1 MPKTQ
6 DPRSTAEKLADAK
19 QKSLDAAKKI
29 TLANQRALA
38 VDAQLAKLE
47 LDAARET
54 INAESLVHRR
64 KVAIGAM
71 VLSWVS
77 DATEN
82 MSAEELKS
90 KLEEYL
96 ATDADI
102 EDVIPIERQIDSIM
116 QEEE

>member
-6 DPRSTAEKLADAK
+6 DPRSTAEKLADVK
-19 QKSLDAAKKI
+19 QKSIDAAKKI

-54 INAESLVHRR
+54 INAESLIHRR
-64 KVAIGAM
+64 KVAIGGM

-90 KLEEYL
+90 KLERYL
-96 ATDADI
+96 AIDADAVDI
-102 EDVIPIERQIDSIM
+102 IPIERELDSIM
-116 QEEE
+116 QED

>member
-6 DPRSTAEKLADAK
+6 DLRSTAEKLADVK
-19 QKSLDAAKKI
+19 RKSIDAAKKI

-64 KVAIGAM
+64 KVAIGEM
-71 VLSWVS
+71 VLSWIS

-90 KLEEYL
+90 KLEGYL

-102 EDVIPIERQIDSIM
+102 VNVIAIERELDSIM
-116 QEEE
+116 KED